1 MPNFCF
7 CTEQTTQLV
16 MRHCQSVRLYL
27 TIIVTSGVLWILY
40 SKITNARMPEPFK
53 SYSDKNEAW
62 YQDWHDRFNQG
73 RKIILLYTTWF
84 DHREWSDFTGRRLYE
99 RMELCNKAKNCL
111 LTYDKSWITK
121 AMAVVFHGRDVE
133 ENRNRYYS
141 AERLHKIRKG
151 VPLAQKWIFLS
162 HENPWKDASHYE
174 PYDGLFNWTATFS
187 RKSDIFVP
195 YNDFVSKMN
204 PGKEQ
209 RNYAKEKTG
218 LVAWAVSNCNSRLR
232 LDYVIQLQKYVS
244 VTVYGKCNC
253 YFSTRRYC
261 GHFDKACKDEIS
273 KYKFYLAFENDFCHD
288 YVTEKYWERLE
299 QDSVPIV
306 MGSNYEGLAIPGS
319 YIDVNDFR
327 SIEELAN
334 YLLYLDKNDGEYN
347 KFFAYKA
354 NFASGGDSLYCRIC
368 EKLSSVQATQY
379 SQVALSKV
387 HNYGKNCGINRAKA
401 DKFQQQIDASRKG
414 DSVLAAVVKNSWC
427 WTYRKFH

>member
-1 MPNFCF
+1 MHLCLWIVQ
-7 CTEQTTQLV
+7 ESEVV
-16 MRHCQSVRLYL
+16 MRRRFSIYQWLFLILFCV
-27 TIIVTSGVLWILY
+27 VLWIVY
-40 SKITNARMPEPFK
+40 NMERDEPFK
-53 SYSDKNEAW
+53 SYSDKDEAW

-84 DHREWSDFTGRRLYE
+84 DHREWSDYSGRRLYE
-99 RMELCNKAKNCL
+99 RMEQCDKAKNCL
-111 LTYDKSWITK
+111 LTYDKAWLSK
-121 AMAVVFHGRDVE
+121 AVAVVFHGRDVE
-133 ENRNRYYS
+133 RNRNRYYS
-141 AERLHKIRKG
+141 AKKLREIRKG
-151 VPLAQKWIFLS
+151 MPLAQKWVFLS
-162 HENPWKDASHYE
+162 HENPWKSVSYYK
-174 PYDGLFNWTATFS
+174 PYDELFNWTATFS

-195 YNDFVSKMN
+195 YHDYVPRLNL
-204 PGKEQ
+204 GKEQ

-334 YLLYLDKNDGEYN
+334 YLLYLDKNDDEYN
-347 KFFAYKA
+347 KYFSYKSK
-354 NFASGGDSLYCRIC
+354 FVLGSPDIYCRIC
-368 EKLSSVQATQY
+368 EKLNSAEAAKHT
-379 SQVALSKV
+379 QVALSEAY
-387 HNYGKNCGINRAKA
+387 NYEKNCVDNRAMSKR
-401 DKFQQQIDASRKG
+401 FQLQIDVSGKD
-414 DSVLAAVVKNSWC
+414 DSVLIALFRNIWC
-427 WTYRKFH
+427 GVYRLFI